1 MRKLTGWLIYLAAQI
16 VIFYAF
22 RAVSSAV
29 ENQLVPR
36 NKRA

>member
-16 VIFYAF
+16 AIFYAF
-22 RAVSSAV
+22 RAVSSVV
-29 ENQLVPR
+29 EDKLLPD